1 MNLVFF
7 GKYFHC
13 ISFEEFE
20 SVTDGYLAVFEGIVS
35 AIKIQSKLLLT
46 AVSIRQVIGAGPKS
60 EYEKWNHPRKA
71 ELKEIFLSESQ
82 FLLPGFIDTHIHA
95 PQYPNI
101 GLGLDKPLLQW
112 LDTYTFPTETE
123 YKDEN
128 FAKQIYEKVVV

>member
-1 MNLVFF
+1 M
-7 GKYFHC
+7 
-13 ISFEEFE
+13 
-20 SVTDGYLAVFEGIVS
+20 
-35 AIKIQSKLLLT
+35 
-46 AVSIRQVIGAGPKS
+46 
-60 EYEKWNHPRKA
+60 
-71 ELKEIFLSESQ
+71 SESQ

-128 FAKQIYEKVVV
+128 FAKQIYEKVVVRIQRF